1 MRFTREDVPLTK
13 PSDKNVRLSPI
24 PDWLVVVILV
34 EAAALVIALLMPITP
49 SKTGSTGNLAEMFLS
64 EPTYLEE
71 VGVGFV
77 ATNVLVVVLGLIVWI
92 SVKWKNS
99 A

>member
-1 MRFTREDVPLTK
+1 MRFTREVVPSMK
-13 PSDKNVRLSPI
+13 PSDQKKQPSIP

-49 SKTGSTGNLAEMFLS
+49 SKTGSSWNLAEMFLS

-71 VGVGFV
+71 VAAGFL

-92 SVKWKNS
+92 SVKLKN
-99 A
+99 